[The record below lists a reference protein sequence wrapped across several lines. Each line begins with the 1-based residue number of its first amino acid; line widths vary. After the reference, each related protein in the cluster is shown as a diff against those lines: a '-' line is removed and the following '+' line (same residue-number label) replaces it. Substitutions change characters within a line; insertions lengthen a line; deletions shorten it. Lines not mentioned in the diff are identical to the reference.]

1 MKRTIT
7 TLAVILTVTFSLT
20 TQKSEAMEKKKVEKI
35 AVLKYTLQSSI
46 ATLTTDVG
54 NTANEMVAKAT
65 ELGLEVT
72 GPQIWQY
79 NGSDGK
85 PDTKFTLD
93 ICIPIKEAKGN
104 AGKFEFAELP
114 EFNCISEIHKGPWD
128 TMMNTYQRILGE
140 MSRKG
145 MMPGYICREIYV
157 VSNFVNQEGNVTEI
171 QMQAF

>member
-1 MKRTIT
+1 MRKILVFLT
-7 TLAVILTVTFSLT
+7 VLTVTFSLT

-35 AVLKYTLQSSI
+35 TVLKYTLQSSI

-79 NGSDGK
+79 DGSDGK
-85 PDTKFTLD
+85 PDTKFTID
-93 ICIPIKEAKGN
+93 ICIPIKVAKGN

-114 EFNCISEIHKGPWD
+114 EFTCISEIHKGPWS
-128 TMMNTYQRILGE
+128 TSMNAYERILGE

-145 MMPGYICREIYV
+145 MMLGNISREIYI
-157 VSNFVNQEGNVTEI
+157 VSDFVNQENNITEI
-171 QMQAF
+171 QMQIF